1 MPNKNGEHEMWTKK
15 KQESARLSKSKDL
28 NSYEIMRVA
37 TRKPYKKTAS
47 PKDDCVA

>member
-1 MPNKNGEHEMWTKK
+1 MDQE
-15 KQESARLSKSKDL
+15 KQESVSLSKGKDL

-47 PKDDCVA
+47 PKDDCIAKDQKEIGSH